1 MKMVSKFSILYVDN
15 GRILFL
21 AETWIAD
28 EKRAQPESISY
39 RQAHDSLTCNSKAYY
54 DNKSPYC
61 RWPPPSRQRLFV
73 RGRSEFARMVA
84 LAESRKTRRISMN
97 RGT

>member
-39 RQAHDSLTCNSKAYY
+39 RQAYDSLTCNSKAYY
-54 DNKSPYC
+54 DNKSPD
-61 RWPPPSRQRLFV
+61 WVLS
-73 RGRSEFARMVA
+73 VA
-84 LAESRKTRRISMN
+84 PTIATAAFCQGS
-97 RGT
+97 